1 MTGQGS
7 KDAMDSMWKE
17 RARQVADH
25 ILAEGYYIPLWNAV
39 KHTKPIS
46 SCTKA
51 EALRPFQDFWEA
63 LPDSPA
69 IRRGPFFDI
78 CDLAEE
84 YCFGTDGDEE
94 AAARTIDTVADR
106 IAPKEVKK

>member
-17 RARQVADH
+17 RAAQVARH
-25 ILAEGYYIPLWNAV
+25 IVEEGYYIGRWDRV
-39 KHTKPIS
+39 KHKKPIAE
-46 SCTKA
+46 CTKA

-69 IRRGPFFDI
+69 IRQGPFFDI

-94 AAARTIDTVADR
+94 AASRTIDTVADR
-106 IAPKEVKK
+106 IGPKEEK